1 MSDSSIGNADRKW
14 LFQGLGL
21 TVVVVVLAILFSL
34 INPKF
39 ATITN
44 FLNVLTQASYYI
56 ILAVGMTFVIA
67 AAGIDLS
74 VGSLLA
80 LITVVNFELIKNGLH
95 PLLGVLLMF
104 IMGGTLGA
112 FTGYLISYINIPPF
126 IATLGIMVSL
136 RGLALVHSA
145 GKMHYGLPES
155 LTWIGQGDIYGIPVP
170 VLISLVFALFGGKG
184 TVYGTLMGAILL
196 SMMTNALVIAGVD
209 YFWQLFIMGIIV
221 LIAVTINNIRDK
233 RFLFNSKL

>member
-21 TVVVVVLAILFSL
+21 TVVVIVLAILFSL

-67 AAGIDLS
+67 AAGIELS

-80 LITVVNFELIKNGLH
+80 LITVVNFELIKNGSIKKSSKIL
-95 PLLGVLLMF
+95 
-104 IMGGTLGA
+104 
-112 FTGYLISYINIPPF
+112 NI
-126 IATLGIMVSL
+126 
-136 RGLALVHSA
+136 GLFNNKFHSNC
-145 GKMHYGLPES
+145 KKVLPEYS
-155 LTWIGQGDIYGIPVP
+155 IEKNKKWELQYGCITQEGR
-170 VLISLVFALFGGKG
+170 LVCGNK
-184 TVYGTLMGAILL
+184 I
-196 SMMTNALVIAGVD
+196 
-209 YFWQLFIMGIIV
+209 
-221 LIAVTINNIRDK
+221 K
-233 RFLFNSKL
+233 

>member
-95 PLLGVLLMF
+95 PILGVLLMF
-104 IMGGTLGA
+104 VMGGTLGA
-112 FTGYLISYINIPPF
+112 FTGYLISYINIPP
-126 IATLGIMVSL
+126 S
-136 RGLALVHSA
+136 
-145 GKMHYGLPES
+145 
-155 LTWIGQGDIYGIPVP
+155 
-170 VLISLVFALFGGKG
+170 
-184 TVYGTLMGAILL
+184 
-196 SMMTNALVIAGVD
+196 
-209 YFWQLFIMGIIV
+209 
-221 LIAVTINNIRDK
+221 
-233 RFLFNSKL
+233 

>member
-44 FLNVLTQASYYI
+44 LLNVLTQASYYI

-80 LITVVNFELIKNGLH
+80 LITLVE
-95 PLLGVLLMF
+95 VLEVLQK
-104 IMGGTLGA
+104 
-112 FTGYLISYINIPPF
+112 IS
-126 IATLGIMVSL
+126 
-136 RGLALVHSA
+136 
-145 GKMHYGLPES
+145 
-155 LTWIGQGDIYGIPVP
+155 
-170 VLISLVFALFGGKG
+170 
-184 TVYGTLMGAILL
+184 
-196 SMMTNALVIAGVD
+196 
-209 YFWQLFIMGIIV
+209 
-221 LIAVTINNIRDK
+221 
-233 RFLFNSKL
+233 

>member
-95 PLLGVLLMF
+95 PILGVLLMF
-104 IMGGTLGA
+104 LMGGTLGA

-126 IATLGIMVSL
+126 IATLG
-136 RGLALVHSA
+136 
-145 GKMHYGLPES
+145 
-155 LTWIGQGDIYGIPVP
+155 
-170 VLISLVFALFGGKG
+170 F
-184 TVYGTLMGAILL
+184 LL
-196 SMMTNALVIAGVD
+196 N
-209 YFWQLFIMGIIV
+209 F
-221 LIAVTINNIRDK
+221 
-233 RFLFNSKL
+233 